1 MEKIKNAITFVT
13 FIVLWMLLIMLNVF
27 VFGTK
32 GSLAVY
38 GIVLMVYLSVKMGLS
53 FLYRPYKGQAG
64 QYHVAAII
72 PSYNED
78 GQSLLETLK
87 SVEAQN
93 YPIREIYVIDD
104 GSADISGISK
114 IEDYVNSNNKADK
127 IIVKRLEQNVG
138 KRHAQSWAF
147 ERSKADVFLTVD
159 SDTYIYPNALEE
171 LLKTFNDNRVYAATG
186 HLNARNRDINL
197 LTRLTDIRYDNAFG
211 VERAA
216 QSVTGNI
223 LVCSG
228 PLSIYRRQ
236 VVVPNIKRY
245 TSQTFLGVPVS
256 IGDDRCLTN
265 YATDLGKTVYQS
277 TARCD
282 TDVPHQFK
290 TYLKQQNRWNKSFF
304 RESLISVKKLL
315 SSPLV
320 AVWTTVEVSMF
331 IMLIYSICNLVIGEV
346 QAFSW
351 QKLLAFLLIIFI
363 VALCRNVHYMVKH
376 PLAFLLSPFYGL
388 LHLFV
393 LQPLKLYSLLT
404 IRNADWGTRKK
415 ESLT

>member
-1 MEKIKNAITFVT
+1 MEKLKNGITFVT
-13 FIVLWMLLIMLNVF
+13 FIVLWLLLVTLNVF

-38 GIVLMVYLSVKMGLS
+38 GIVLMIYLSVKMGLS
-53 FLYRPYKGQAG
+53 FWYCPYKGQAG
-64 QYHVAAII
+64 NYHVAAII

-78 GQSLLETLK
+78 GESLLETLK

-93 YPIREIYVIDD
+93 YPIREIFVIDD
-104 GSADISGISK
+104 GSADQSGINL
-114 IEDYVNSNNKADK
+114 IENYVKENNKADQ
-127 IIVKRLEQNVG
+127 IIVKRLPENVG
-138 KRHAQSWAF
+138 KRHAQAWAF

-159 SDTYIYPNALEE
+159 SDSYIYPNALEE
-171 LLKTFNDNRVYAATG
+171 LLKTFNDEQVYAATG
-186 HLNARNRDINL
+186 HLNARNRDVNL

-211 VERAA
+211 VERSA

-236 VVVPNIKRY
+236 VVIPNIERY
-245 TSQTFLGVPVS
+245 TNQTFLGVPVS

-277 TARCD
+277 TAKCD
-282 TDVPHQFK
+282 TDVPHEFK

-304 RESLISVKKLL
+304 RKSLISAKKLL
-315 SSPLV
+315 SCPLV
-320 AVWTTVEVSMF
+320 AVWTLVEVSMF
-331 IMLIYSICNLVIGEV
+331 MMLVYSVCNLFIGEV
-346 QAFSW
+346 QSFSW
-351 QKLLAFLLIIFI
+351 LKLLAFLVIIFI
-363 VALCRNVHYMVKH
+363 VALCRNVHYMIKH
-376 PLAFLLSPFYGL
+376 PLAFLLSPFYGF